1 MTTPTHAE
9 LTATLRA
16 AGCVFAEDEA
26 TILLETGADDLDALV
41 ARRVAGEPLEV
52 VVGWASFCGLRIEVD
67 PGVFVPR
74 HRTELLVHEALRIA
88 PARPV
93 VVVDLCCGS
102 GALGVAV
109 ASGLPSVSLYAADV
123 EPAAVRCARRNVVP
137 VGGQVFEGDLDAPL
151 PDALRGRVDLL
162 LANVP
167 YVPSGA
173 IGTMP
178 PEARLHEPL
187 VTLDGGADGLDVLR
201 RVASAAPRWLAPGG
215 HLLVETS
222 EAQVRAAS
230 DAFEAAGLAARV
242 VSDEESGGTVVVGTL
257 LASPVD
263 RLVALADPERAAG
276 MARFFKTGVGE
287 YGEGDVFLG
296 LTVPQ
301 VVSVARTVVGLPVGT
316 LEALLEDERHEVR
329 LLALKVMALECA
341 SRRSSAD
348 RRRDLLD
355 LYLRRTDRVNN
366 WDLVDA
372 SAPDVLGRA
381 VLAGTPASVLYR
393 LAGSDSLWERR
404 ISIVAT
410 LTLVRAGSLDDTFA
424 LAALLEGDP
433 HDLMHKAVGWLLRE
447 AGKKDEARLL
457 AFLDEH
463 AATLPRTALRYSL
476 ERLSPSQRAHYMAA
490 RSALR

>member
-1 MTTPTHAE
+1 MTPTHAE

-26 TILLETGADDLDALV
+26 TILLDAAGDLDSMV

-52 VVGWASFCGLRIEVD
+52 VVGWASFCGLRIEID

-74 HRTELLVHEALRIA
+74 RRTELLVHEALRIA

-93 VVVDLCCGS
+93 VLVDLCCGS
-102 GALGVAV
+102 GALGVAL
-109 ASGLPSVSLYAADV
+109 ASALPSASLYAADV
-123 EPAAVRCARRNVVP
+123 EPAAVRCARRNVEP
-137 VGGQVFEGDLDAPL
+137 VGGQVFLGDLDAPL
-151 PDALRGRVDLL
+151 PSELRGRVDLL
-162 LANVP
+162 VANVP
-167 YVPSGA
+167 YVPTDA
-173 IGTMP
+173 IATMP
-178 PEARLHEPL
+178 PEARLHEPR

-201 RVASAAPRWLAPGG
+201 RVASVAPRWLAPGG

-222 EAQVRAAS
+222 EAQVPAAC

-257 LASPVD
+257 VASPVD

-276 MARFFKTGVGE
+276 MARFFKTGAGE

-296 LTVPQ
+296 VTVPQ
-301 VVSVARTVVGLPVGT
+301 VVSVARRALGLPVDA
-316 LEALLEDERHEVR
+316 LEEWLDDERHEVR

-348 RRRDLLD
+348 RRRGLLD

-372 SAPDVLGRA
+372 SAPDVVGRA
-381 VLAGTPASVLYR
+381 VLAGTSAAVLYR
-393 LAGSDSLWERR
+393 LAGSESLWERR

-410 LTLVRAGSLDDTFA
+410 LALVRAGSLDHTFA

-476 ERLSPSQRAHYMAA
+476 ERLSPAQRAHYMAA

>member
-1 MTTPTHAE
+1 MTSHAE
-9 LTATLRA
+9 ITATLRA

-26 TILLETGADDLDALV
+26 TILLDASGDLDSLV

-52 VVGWASFCGLRIEVD
+52 VVGWAEFCGLRIEID

-74 HRTELLVHEALRIA
+74 RRTELLVREAARLA
-88 PARPV
+88 PSGHA

-102 GALGVAV
+102 GALGVAL
-109 ASGLPSVSLYAADV
+109 ASVLPSVSVYSADV
-123 EPAAVRCARRNVVP
+123 EPAAVRCARRNVAT

-151 PDALRGRVDLL
+151 PDALLGRVDLL

-167 YVPSGA
+167 YVPSEA
-173 IGTMP
+173 IDTMP
-178 PEARLHEPL
+178 PEARLYEPL

-201 RVASAAPRWLAPGG
+201 RVASVAPRWLAPGG

-222 EAQVRAAS
+222 EAQVPAAS
-230 DAFEAAGLAARV
+230 AAFEAAGLAARV
-242 VSDEESGGTVVVGTL
+242 VSDEESGGTVLVGTVVPSL
-257 LASPVD
+257 VE
-263 RLVALADPERAAG
+263 RLVAMADPERAAG
-276 MARFFKTGVGE
+276 MAQFFKTGPGD

-296 LTVPQ
+296 LSVPQ
-301 VVSVARTVVGLPVGT
+301 VVSVARTSLGLPIGA

-341 SRRSSAD
+341 ARRSSAD
-348 RRRDLLD
+348 RRAALLD

-381 VLAGTPASVLYR
+381 VLGGLPAAVLYR
-393 LAGSDSLWERR
+393 LAESSSLWERR

-410 LTLVRAGSLDDTFA
+410 LPLVRAGSLDDTFA
-424 LAALLEGDP
+424 LAALLEGDR

-490 RSALR
+490 RSALG